1 MSDDHTIL
9 TPAEFQA
16 QTDVSRETM
25 ARLTT
30 YVETLRKWQK
40 AINLVSRKSL
50 DDVWRRHILDSLQV
64 LGHVPKGV
72 PDETKVWFDLGS
84 GAGLPG
90 LILAILGAGEVH
102 LVESDSR
109 KCAFLAEAAR
119 LTGTDIILHNCRIE
133 DIWQKFEKPP
143 RVDVITAR
151 ALADFDTLI
160 EWAQP
165 IATQDTVCLF
175 LKGQDVENELT
186 KSSKKGTLNL
196 EKLPS
201 TTNADSVILRV
212 AGLGQS
218 GSIR

>member
-1 MSDDHTIL
+1 MSDDNPIL

-16 QTDVSRETM
+16 LTDVSRETM
-25 ARLTT
+25 GRLTT
-30 YVETLRKWQK
+30 YVETLGKWQN

-50 DDVWRRHILDSLQV
+50 DDVWRRHILDSVQV
-64 LGHVPKGV
+64 LEHAPGGS
-72 PDETKVWFDLGS
+72 EVWFDLGS

-119 LTGTDIILHNCRIE
+119 LTGTEITLYNCRIE
-133 DIWQKFEKPP
+133 EIWQRSEKPD
-143 RVDVITAR
+143 RIDVITAR

-165 IATQDTVCLF
+165 LATQDTVCLF
-175 LKGQDVENELT
+175 LKGQDVEKELT
-186 KSSKKGTLNL
+186 KSSKKGTLDI

-201 TTNADSVILRV
+201 STNPDSVILRV
-212 AGLGQS
+212 AGLGN
-218 GSIR
+218 

>member
-1 MSDDHTIL
+1 MSDNPSIL

-16 QTDVSRETM
+16 ITDVSRETM
-25 ARLTT
+25 DRLTT
-30 YVETLRKWQK
+30 YVETLVKWQK

-64 LGHVPKGV
+64 LEHAPEGAN
-72 PDETKVWFDLGS
+72 VWFDLGS

-90 LILAILGAGEVH
+90 LILAILGAGQVH

-119 LTGTDIILHNCRIE
+119 LTGTDITLHNCRIE
-133 DIWQKFEKPP
+133 EIWQKSEKPD

-165 IATQDTVCLF
+165 LATPDTVCLF

-186 KSSKKGTLNL
+186 KSSKKGTLSI

-201 TTNADSVILRV
+201 TTNPESVILRLS
-212 AGLGQS
+212 GLGQS
-218 GSIR
+218 SEKS